1 MKKFILIISI
11 FVINCNLV
19 NAQGCLPNGIT
30 ITSQEQIDNFQS
42 SYPDCTIIE
51 GNLIIGDAY
60 NGTDV
65 SNLIGLEHI
74 VAIEGNLEIFGNDEL
89 INLNG
94 LENLT
99 LIGGDLKIG
108 IFFDSNFGCIDTVHY
123 WHFNIEKNKI
133 GGAGADKIKKLLA
146 IRRFANYFNIFQLI
160 QYHF

>member
-74 VAIEGNLEIFGNDEL
+74 VAIGGNLEIFGNDEL

-99 LIGGDLKIG
+99 SIGEDLKIG
-108 IFFDSNFGCIDTVHY
+108 IIAQGMYDFAIADNPSLCNVFALNGLTS
-123 WHFNIEKNKI
+123 I
-133 GGAGADKIKKLLA
+133 GGG
-146 IRRFANYFNIFQLI
+146 Y
-160 QYHF
+160 QYIWE